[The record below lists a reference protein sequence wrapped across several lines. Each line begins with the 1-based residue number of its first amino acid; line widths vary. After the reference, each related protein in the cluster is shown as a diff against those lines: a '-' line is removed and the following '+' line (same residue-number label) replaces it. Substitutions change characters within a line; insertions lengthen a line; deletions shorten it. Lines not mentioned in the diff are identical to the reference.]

1 MSHTGWTAADIPPQ
15 VGKLAIVTGATSGIG
30 YEAARAL
37 AERGAWVILAGR
49 DGAKAERAMAS
60 IRQGHS
66 AARVEFRKLD
76 TASLSSV
83 RAFAARW
90 QSEPRPIDILLLNA
104 GIASVPRR
112 EESEDGFERQLAT
125 NYLGHFALTGLLLNH
140 MVPSTASRIVE
151 VASLAHR
158 SARIHFED
166 LHLRRSYGGQ
176 RAYGQSKLAM
186 LLFGLE
192 LDRRLR
198 AAGSPVRSIPVHPG
212 MAVTDIFRRGDR
224 AGRVQ
229 RFAGHAIFSILGQS
243 ARDGAL
249 PLLFAA
255 TAPDAQ
261 GGTYYGPD
269 RFWEIRGHPA
279 VARVALH
286 AREPA
291 IGERLWQMS
300 EKVTGVDYESD
311 RLRQET

>member
-1 MSHTGWTAADIPPQ
+1 

-37 AERGAWVILAGR
+37 AERGAHVVLAGR

-60 IRQGHS
+60 IRRGHS
-66 AARVEFRKLD
+66 AARVEFRELD
-76 TASLSSV
+76 TASLNSV

-90 QSEPRPIDILLLNA
+90 KAEPRPIDILLLNA

-112 EESEDGFERQLAT
+112 EESADGFERQLAT
-125 NYLGHFALTGLLLNH
+125 NYLGHFALTGLLLSH
-140 MVPSTASRIVE
+140 LVPSAASRIVE

-158 SARIHFED
+158 SARIDFED
-166 LHLRRSYGGQ
+166 LQLRRSYGGQ

-186 LLFGLE
+186 LVFGLE

-224 AGRVQ
+224 AGPVQ
-229 RFAGHAIFSILGQS
+229 RLAGHVIFSVLGQS

-255 TAPDAQ
+255 TAPNAR

-269 RFWEIRGHPA
+269 RLWEIRGHPA
-279 VARVALH
+279 VAQVAPH
-286 AREPA
+286 AREA
-291 IGERLWQMS
+291 ALAERLWQTS
-300 EKVTGVDYESD
+300 ETLTGVNYERE
-311 RLRQET
+311 RLRQDG